1 PEVQAIAG
9 RHGEGGPLHVYARAH
24 PKMQVERASPF
35 AEQAIFLLDTS
46 LSEHPDR
53 FAVNMKLLRKILE
66 SDPDIKRFN
75 VITFDVAARL
85 LGPDGWLDN
94 TPGSREQVFAK
105 LDGLLLEGAT
115 NLSAALDLLA
125 RTCERDRKPVN
136 VFLLSD
142 GQLTWGETSV
152 SQLTARFESR
162 CSGLARFHCYRS
174 GLGADNL
181 ELFEALTRRGGG
193 IFNCFGAD
201 ELAATA
207 VAHRHE
213 CFQVEKVGI
222 TGAGVSDLLVAGPKA
237 AVYPG
242 GDLVVAAKLDKLAP
256 LTLVVEGLQ
265 QGKKTAFE
273 YPLVCEATSELAARG
288 WGEIVVASLLAVNDP
303 KLDPLVTA
311 YCQQFNIA

>member
-35 AEQAIFLLDTS
+35 SDQAIFLLDTS

-66 SDPDIKRFN
+66 SDPDLKRFN
-75 VITFDVAARL
+75 VMTFDVAARL
-85 LGPDGWLDN
+85 LEPDGWLDN
-94 TPGSREQVFAK
+94 TEKGREQAFAK

-142 GQLTWGETSV
+142 GQLTWGETNV

-162 CSGLARFHCYRS
+162 CSGLVRFHCYRT

-193 IFNCFGAD
+193 IFNCFNEE

-213 CFQVEKVGI
+213 CFQVEKVSVHRGP
-222 TGAGVSDLLVAGPKA
+222 GVSDLLIAGRKA

-242 GDLVVAAKLDKLAP
+242 GDLIVAAKLDKLAP

-273 YPLVCEATSELAARG
+273 YVITPDSTSELAPRG

-303 KLDPLVTA
+303 KLD
-311 YCQQFNIA
+311 